1 MSFQDL
7 LRELEEGRAVKI
19 VIDGDGASILRQ
31 IVGSA
36 APKAKESVKW
46 AQPVYEDNGPF
57 AHIRTFTPPHSYGAP
72 YTIL

>member
-1 MSFQDL
+1 MAAKTVGEYVAGLGKEQAEIIS
-7 LRELEEGRAVKI
+7 A
-19 VIDGDGASILRQ
+19 LRQ
-31 IVGSA
+31 IVRSA

-57 AHIRTFTPPHSYGAP
+57 AHIRAFTPPHSYGAP